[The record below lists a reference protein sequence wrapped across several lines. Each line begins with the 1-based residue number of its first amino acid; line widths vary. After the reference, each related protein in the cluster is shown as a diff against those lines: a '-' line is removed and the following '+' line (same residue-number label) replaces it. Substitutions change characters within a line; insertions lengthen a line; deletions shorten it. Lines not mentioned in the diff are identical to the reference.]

1 MLVKSKWLHS
11 WQNARR
17 KGRGGIEMDC
27 LSASQQKKKDPVISF
42 YKQDK
47 VTSLE
52 DSRKMTSE
60 TISLLFFIL

>member
-1 MLVKSKWLHS
+1 
-11 WQNARR
+11 
-17 KGRGGIEMDC
+17 MDC

>member
-1 MLVKSKWLHS
+1 MATLLAECSEE
-11 WQNARR
+11 RE
-17 KGRGGIEMDC
+17 GGIEMDC